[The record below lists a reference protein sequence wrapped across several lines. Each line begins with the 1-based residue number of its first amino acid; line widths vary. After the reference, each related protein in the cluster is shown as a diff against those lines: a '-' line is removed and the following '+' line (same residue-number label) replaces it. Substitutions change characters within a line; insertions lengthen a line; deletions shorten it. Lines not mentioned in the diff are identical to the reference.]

1 MKAPAKRLIGY
12 ARVSADK
19 QSPEPQ
25 EIELRSAGCHVI
37 IQKHGSGSS
46 RGRPAL
52 SRLFREIG
60 PGDTLVIVRLDCL
73 ARSVSQLLEV
83 IEAAWRQGMH
93 IFRSLCDPIDTT
105 TPQGMFSL
113 QVLGAVAQAAGHRV
127 RHRLSLKPAAAPW
140 FLDLR
145 RRWRSIAKKD
155 R

>member
-73 ARSVSQLLEV
+73 ARSVSQLLEI
-83 IEAAWRQGMH
+83 IEGGLAARNAH
-93 IFRSLCDPIDTT
+93 
-105 TPQGMFSL
+105 FSL
-113 QVLGAVAQAAGHRV
+113 PMRSNRYHHATGDVFASG
-127 RHRLSLKPAAAPW
+127 P
-140 FLDLR
+140 R
-145 RRWRSIAKKD
+145 RRGAGRRSSGETQAQLEACCSPMVP
-155 R
+155 